1 MARSC
6 VSQAD
11 GVVAMQMPSL
21 VKYFAYMGAALLGLI
36 SLVNFLL
43 EPSTGATMVQAAAK
57 PAAPVVQH
65 APGAS
70 RIERWRNEQAALKA
84 AAQAQTAENASTAA
98 KSSPEPVRPTVT
110 QAVAKAPEP
119 AAAQSPAP
127 ELQTQAASAQP
138 AATAEDDQ
146 AAEAERKAEKVKAAK
161 SAKARKARLARERL
175 RAQQAA
181 RESGQ
186 FYSSVRQR
194 SASGQ
199 QDAYYYG
206 QRAPQ
211 YQNPSY
217 AYAPRPSYGPFG
229 W

>member
-1 MARSC
+1 
-6 VSQAD
+6 
-11 GVVAMQMPSL
+11 MQMPSL
-21 VKYFAYMGAALLGLI
+21 VKYFAYVGAALLGLI
-36 SLVNFLL
+36 SLANFLL
-43 EPSTGATMVQAAAK
+43 EPSTGATMVQATAK

-84 AAQAQTAENASTAA
+84 AAQAQTADNASTAI
-98 KSSPEPVRPTVT
+98 KSTPEPMRPTTT
-110 QAVAKAPEP
+110 QVAQAPESATAQAP
-119 AAAQSPAP
+119 ASQ
-127 ELQTQAASAQP
+127 LQTQPASAQP
-138 AATAEDDQ
+138 AAAADADH
-146 AAEAERKAEKVKAAK
+146 AAEAERKAEKAKA
-161 SAKARKARLARERL
+161 AKARKARLARERL

-181 RESGQ
+181 RDQ
-186 FYSSVRQR
+186 FYGGARQR

-206 QRAPQ
+206 QRTPQ

-217 AYAPRPSYGPFG
+217 AYAPRQSFGPFG

>member
-1 MARSC
+1 MARS
-6 VSQAD
+6 QAV

-21 VKYFAYMGAALLGLI
+21 VKYFAYVGAALLGLI
-36 SLVNFLL
+36 SLANFLF
-43 EPSTGATMVQAAAK
+43 EPSTGATMVRSAAK

-84 AAQAQTAENASTAA
+84 AEQGQTGQTTSLAA
-98 KSSPEPVRPTVT
+98 KSTPEPVRPAAT
-110 QAVAKAPEP
+110 QPAAESAVAQA
-119 AAAQSPAP
+119 PAP
-127 ELQTQAASAQP
+127 QLQTQTASAQP
-138 AATAEDDQ
+138 AVTAESDQ
-146 AAEAERKAEKVKAAK
+146 AAEAERKAERAKAAK
-161 SAKARKARLARERL
+161 AAKKARLARERA
-175 RAQQAA
+175 RAEQAA
-181 RESGQ
+181 RASGQ
-186 FYSSVRQR
+186 FYAGAQPR
-194 SASGQ
+194 SNQ

-217 AYAPRPSYGPFG
+217 AYAPRQSFGPFG